1 MPSLVSIPLLG
12 YRDYDRNIYANTRKR
27 LLSSQTNSYYFQ
39 GKEFKV
45 RHGSIAAMS
54 AQLLSL
60 FLYARQGVWL
70 VAACTQ

>member
-12 YRDYDRNIYANTRKR
+12 YRDYDRNIYANTRNR

-45 RHGSIAAMS
+45 GFS
-54 AQLLSL
+54 ALALH
-60 FLYARQGVWL
+60 
-70 VAACTQ
+70 